1 MKENVKRILKLSKEI
16 LLTQAGYDDLVKEL
30 DYLKTE
36 KRAEIAEKIKV
47 ARGFGDLSEN
57 SEYDEAKN
65 EQSKVESRISELE
78 QIILHTVVVEESS
91 LDHSAIHLG
100 STVVLRNLQ
109 TGKDEKYSIVGSNE
123 ANPLE
128 GRISDRSPI
137 GSAILGKKAGD
148 EVVVSTPKG
157 DKKYSIAEV
166 TRTVKE

>member
-1 MKENVKRILKLSKEI
+1 MENKQLFNTEAGLRALKE
-16 LLTQAGYDDLVKEL
+16 EL
-30 DYLKTE
+30 DYLKNT
-36 KRAEIAEKIKV
+36 KRNEVKENLAV
-47 ARGFGDLSEN
+47 ARSFGDLSEN

-78 QIILHTVVVEESS
+78 QIILHTVVVEESA

-109 TGKDEKYSIVGSNE
+109 TGKEEKYAIVGSNE

>member
-1 MKENVKRILKLSKEI
+1 MENKQLFNTEAGLRALKE
-16 LLTQAGYDDLVKEL
+16 EL
-30 DYLKTE
+30 DYLKNT
-36 KRAEIAEKIKV
+36 KRNEVKENLAV
-47 ARGFGDLSEN
+47 ARSFGDLSEN

-78 QIILHTVVVEESS
+78 QISVHTVVVEESS

-109 TGKDEKYSIVGSNE
+109 TGKEEKYAIVGSNE

>member
-1 MKENVKRILKLSKEI
+1 MENKQLFNTEAGLRALKE
-16 LLTQAGYDDLVKEL
+16 EL
-30 DYLKTE
+30 DYLKNT
-36 KRAEIAEKIKV
+36 KRNEVKENLAV
-47 ARGFGDLSEN
+47 ARSVGDLSEN

-109 TGKDEKYSIVGSNE
+109 TGKEEKYAIVGSNE

>member
-1 MKENVKRILKLSKEI
+1 MKRFDEKNTEAGLRALKE
-16 LLTQAGYDDLVKEL
+16 EL
-30 DYLKTE
+30 DYLKNT
-36 KRAEIAEKIKV
+36 KRNEVKENLAV
-47 ARGFGDLSEN
+47 ARSFGDLSEN

-78 QIILHTVVVEESS
+78 QIILHTVVVEESA

-109 TGKDEKYSIVGSNE
+109 TGKEEKYAIVGSNE

-137 GSAILGKKAGD
+137 GSAILGKKAGE